1 MDVQFTEFAWAVVF
15 GLIGLFCLAFLR
27 VLALHVGRRLAVYE
41 IARTAANIR
50 LEYLK
55 RIQRTKEPREA
66 SFEFVDEQE
75 SPEVIEA
82 EAVEL

>member
-15 GLIGLFCLAFLR
+15 GLIVLFCLAFLR

-41 IARTAANIR
+41 VARTAANIR

-66 SFEFVDEQE
+66 SFEFVDDDDEGA
-75 SPEVIEA
+75 VIEA
-82 EAVEL
+82 EAVEV